1 MDVIGIWLSPLLLL
15 PGAGRET
22 EKTNL
27 EVISTKFS
35 LITFIRLMKYPRAI
49 IRKTGAT
56 IFPV

>member
-1 MDVIGIWLSPLLLL
+1 MAEIFMKIK
-15 PGAGRET
+15 AGRET